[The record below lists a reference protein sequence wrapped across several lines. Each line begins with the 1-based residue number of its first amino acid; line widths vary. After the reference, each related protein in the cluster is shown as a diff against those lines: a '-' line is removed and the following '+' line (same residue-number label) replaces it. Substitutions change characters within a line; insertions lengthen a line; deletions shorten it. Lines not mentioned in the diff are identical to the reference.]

1 MRKIHKLIS
10 VIVLIIFAYF
20 YIGTFNEATQE
31 REKPPEYTKSPTN
44 MGEHIVEIIQP
55 IATYPEY
62 DIPLED
68 DLQEYIWNLA
78 NEYEISYEM
87 VLAVINAESSF
98 RTDVVS
104 RTNDYGLM
112 QINSKYMDYH
122 AANAG
127 IDNFDPFN
135 PYQNVKVGI
144 HLLATERNYWRSQEM
159 GEEYVFMYT
168 LGSYKCG
175 RTGLKNSGLPWDYIN
190 KISNYK
196 TQLELSNI

>member
-1 MRKIHKLIS
+1 MKKIHKLFS

-20 YIGTFNEATQE
+20 YMGTFNGTSQE
-31 REKPPEYTKSPTN
+31 GEKPPEYTKHPTN
-44 MGEHIVEIIQP
+44 RGEHIVEIIQP
-55 IATYPEY
+55 IATYPRY

-98 RTDVVS
+98 RADVVS

-112 QINSKYMDYH
+112 QINSRYMDSH
-122 AANAG
+122 AAKAG
-127 IDNFDPFN
+127 IDDFDPFN
-135 PYQNVKVGI
+135 PYQSVQVGI
-144 HLLATERNYWRSQEM
+144 HLLATERNYWRSQ
-159 GEEYVFMYT
+159 GLCEEDVYLYC

-175 RTGLKNSGLPWDYIN
+175 RSGVINNGLPWDYID
-190 KISNYK
+190 KISSYK
-196 TQLELSNI
+196 THLELNHI